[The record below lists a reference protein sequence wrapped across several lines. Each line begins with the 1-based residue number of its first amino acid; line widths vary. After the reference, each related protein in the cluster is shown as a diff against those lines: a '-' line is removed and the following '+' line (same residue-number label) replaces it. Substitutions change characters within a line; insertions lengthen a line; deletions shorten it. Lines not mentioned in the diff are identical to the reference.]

1 MPKTTTHIFLQSSNL
16 AKSNHIID
24 AERMI
29 ADYYVEEWLSRWSA
43 WQDVNDRVNYAN
55 TGIN

>member
-1 MPKTTTHIFLQSSNL
+1 MPKTTIHIFLQASSL
-16 AKSNHIID
+16 MKSNHIID

-29 ADYYVEEWLSRWSA
+29 ADYVEEWLSRRSA
-43 WQDVNDRVNYAN
+43 WHDVNDRVNYAN